1 MATNSPNIE
10 EILAA
15 NDIAGT
21 TKLVLDIAKQVGV
34 STDFTAVEAKKNGID
49 VDGRARKD
57 TLLKCEDTI
66 REAVAEIIN
75 NETPIVNALKD
86 EKFCGSHLT
95 YYPSTYTGIF
105 LYYLCKGL
113 YEDFGIWFNS
123 PPVSL
128 KERKSANKL
137 QKSYDDGGRVI
148 TNKAA
153 RELRKAADM
162 NTYMPDITAGNM
174 TMDDAITKMKAAVEE
189 MQKLTALG
197 IELPTT
203 ATGKVKYFNQEI
215 EARADKEKP
224 DDRFAIFK
232 QQDLEIKIP
241 RVQEDLEFKCL
252 KHKKYKTDV
261 YNIAPVGNPL
271 NHPDLIKI
279 ERETGS
285 LTAKDILIKC
295 PTAQKEVNDVDA
307 AAIIINCHV
316 VKSKKKG
323 TGRQRFIC
331 FDCQSKS
338 KGQFLVFTN
347 ENGMVSLVES

>member
-1 MATNSPNIE
+1 MTSTPLNVEQLMA
-10 EILAA
+10 AG
-15 NDIAGT
+15 DIAAT
-21 TKLVLDIAKQVGV
+21 SKLVLEVAKQVGL
-34 STDFTAVEAKKNGID
+34 STDFSLVEAQKQGID
-49 VDGRARKD
+49 VYGRARKD

-66 REAVAEIIN
+66 REAVAEIIQ
-75 NETPIVNALKD
+75 NETPIVNPLKD

-128 KERKSANKL
+128 KEKKSANKL

-153 RELRKAADM
+153 RELTKQADM
-162 NTYMPDITAGNM
+162 NTYMPDITSGKM
-174 TMDDAITKMKAAVEE
+174 SMDDAIDKVKTAVAEI
-189 MQKLTALG
+189 QRLTALG

-203 ATGKVKYFNQEI
+203 ATGKVKYFNEEI
-215 EARADKEKP
+215 EARADKDKP
-224 DDRFAIFK
+224 DERFNIFK
-232 QQDLEIKIP
+232 LQELEIKIP
-241 RVQEDLEFKCL
+241 RVQDDMEFKCL

-261 YNIAPVGNPL
+261 YNITSSGNPL
-271 NHPDLIKI
+271 NHPELIKI

-285 LTAKDILIKC
+285 LAPKDILLKC
-295 PTAQKEVNDVDA
+295 PDALKEVNGVDSA
-307 AAIIINCHV
+307 AEIINCHV

-338 KGQFLVFTN
+338 KGQFLVFSN
-347 ENGMVSLVES
+347 ESGIVSLVES

>member
-1 MATNSPNIE
+1 MPATPVNVEDFMAEGGI
-10 EILAA
+10 AA
-15 NDIAGT
+15 T
-21 TKLVLDIAKQVGV
+21 TKLILEVAKQVGV
-34 STDFTAVEAKKNGID
+34 STEFAFVEAKQTGID

-66 REAVAEIIN
+66 REAVAEIIQ

-153 RELRKAADM
+153 RELRQMADM
-162 NTYMPDITAGNM
+162 NTYMPDITSGKI
-174 TMDDAITKMKAAVEE
+174 TMEEAIDKMKAAVEE
-189 MQKLTALG
+189 IQKLTALG
-197 IELPTT
+197 IELPST

-232 QQDLEIKIP
+232 QQDMEIKIP

-261 YNIAPVGNPL
+261 YNIKQSGNPL

-285 LTAKDILIKC
+285 LTAKDILMKC
-295 PTAQKEVNDVDA
+295 PMAEKEVKEMDA
-307 AAIIINCHV
+307 AATIINCHV
-316 VKSKKKG
+316 IKSKKKG

-338 KGQFLVFTN
+338 KGQFLVFSD
-347 ENGMVSLVES
+347 EAQMVSIVES